1 MVPVNIVYDTSVYCI
16 PVDCFSVSLYM
27 YNLVKRAVNDIL
39 FMKVGKIIQLQT
51 DATHNI

>member
-1 MVPVNIVYDTSVYCI
+1 MIPVYIVYHLTV
-16 PVDCFSVSLYM
+16 SVSLYM

-51 DATHNI
+51 DATHII